1 MGRALDGRFLVS
13 FLHRGSV
20 MANDAH
26 EASSGGGQFTTTQ
39 WSLVLAAGAEDS
51 HGREALATLC
61 RVYWYP
67 LYAFVRRQGHDPHDA
82 QDLTQ
87 EFFARLLEKDYLG
100 DVDRSKG
107 KFRSFLLVALK
118 HFLSKEW
125 ARAKTLKR
133 GGGQALI
140 SLDALSAEERYRR
153 EPEDNATPEKLFER
167 RWALTLLDRV
177 LTRLSREYETAGKQ
191 AMFEQLRGCLTGD
204 SDLLPY
210 AELAPR
216 LGLTE
221 GAVKVVVHRL
231 RQRYRGVLRD
241 EIAQTVADPA
251 EIDDEIRELF
261 SALGK

>member
-1 MGRALDGRFLVS
+1 MANEAQDPSSAAGGRF
-13 FLHRGSV
+13 
-20 MANDAH
+20 A
-26 EASSGGGQFTTTQ
+26 TTH
-39 WSLVLAAGAEDS
+39 WSLVLAATGTEDTR
-51 HGREALATLC
+51 GQEALAKLC
-61 RVYWYP
+61 QVYWYP
-67 LYAFVRRQGHDPHDA
+67 LYAFVRRQGHSPHDA

-133 GGGQALI
+133 GGGHTLVP
-140 SLDALSAEERYRR
+140 LDALSAETRYSR
-153 EPEDNATPEKLFER
+153 EPADNVTPERLFER
-167 RWALTLLDRV
+167 RWALTLLDQV
-177 LTRLSREYETAGKQ
+177 LTRLSEEYEATGKR
-191 AMFEQLRGCLTGD
+191 AMFEQLQGCLTGD
-204 SDLLPY
+204 RNSLPY
-210 AELAPR
+210 AELAAR
-216 LGLTE
+216 LGMTE

-231 RQRYRGVLRD
+231 RQRYRGVLRE
-241 EIAQTVADPA
+241 EIAQTVANPA